1 MKETIY
7 DQRKLKK
14 RQMIRI
20 NMHAHYTKGEW
31 LKLSGMVLLGSFKIS
46 YTILSS

>member
-20 NMHAHYTKGEW
+20 NMHAPYTEGDW
-31 LKLSGMVLLGSFKIS
+31 LKLSGMVLLGSFKIF
-46 YTILSS
+46 